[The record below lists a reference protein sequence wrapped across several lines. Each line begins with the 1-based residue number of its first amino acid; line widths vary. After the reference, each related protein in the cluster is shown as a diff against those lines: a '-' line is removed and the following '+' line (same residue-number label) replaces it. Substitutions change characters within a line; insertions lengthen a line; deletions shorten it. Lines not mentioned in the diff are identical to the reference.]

1 MVSAKVS
8 RNQTTSN
15 KFAQSINSCDSKK
28 IVLDS
33 PFFDDCGDSPMDT
46 TSLETLQSSP
56 LISDTLSILLG
67 IALSAACGFRIFV
80 PFLVVSLV
88 GVLGGLPLPGGFE
101 WLNTSQALILFAVA
115 SGIEIGAYYIP

>member
-1 MVSAKVS
+1 
-8 RNQTTSN
+8 
-15 KFAQSINSCDSKK
+15 
-28 IVLDS
+28 
-33 PFFDDCGDSPMDT
+33 MDT